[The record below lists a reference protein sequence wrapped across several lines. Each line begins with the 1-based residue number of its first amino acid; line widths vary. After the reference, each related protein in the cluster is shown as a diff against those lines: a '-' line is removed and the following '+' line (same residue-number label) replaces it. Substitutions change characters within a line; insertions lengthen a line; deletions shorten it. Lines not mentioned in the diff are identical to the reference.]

1 MNQINFDTAQLERV
15 ARLMA
20 QAPEIAQD
28 EITRFITAITA
39 HLQGEV
45 QQRTPTAHGTL
56 RASIFGDVK
65 RLGRLGAEGVVSTS
79 LAYAVPVELGTAPH
93 MPPVAPLIAWAR
105 QRLGVTGADAERAG
119 WAVARKIA
127 RVGTDGAFMFRDTF
141 QANEAQI
148 KAGLDL
154 ALDRIQARMAGV
166 P

>member
-1 MNQINFDTAQLERV
+1 MQLQFDTAQLERV

-28 EITRFITAITA
+28 EITRFISTVTA
-39 HLQGEV
+39 HMQGEV
-45 QQRTPTAHGTL
+45 QQRTPTTHGTL

-65 RLGRLGAEGVVSTS
+65 VLGRLGAEGTVSTS

-105 QRLGVTGADAERAG
+105 QRLGVSGAAAEQAG

-127 RVGTDGAFMFRDTF
+127 RVGTDGAFMFRDSF
-141 QANEAQI
+141 VANQDQI
-148 KAGLDL
+148 KAGLDV
-154 ALDRIQARMAGV
+154 ALDRIAARMAAV